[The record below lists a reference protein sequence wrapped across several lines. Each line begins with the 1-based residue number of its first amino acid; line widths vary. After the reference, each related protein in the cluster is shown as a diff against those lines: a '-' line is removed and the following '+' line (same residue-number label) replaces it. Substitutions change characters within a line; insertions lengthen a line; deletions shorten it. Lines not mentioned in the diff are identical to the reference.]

1 MPIDRAKSDLTEN
14 RSSTITG
21 DVGHVVFVNVERD
34 FAHHISK
41 NLSTLQRI
49 EFVADSS
56 KFLTETRAKLETADA
71 VLIGAD
77 VEDPV
82 NIAQR
87 IHSIDKRVPII
98 ILSSA
103 ARCALLRQDLM
114 FSPFV
119 GHEIIV
125 WPTTDTEGVAEVL
138 ADAAERRRQRQR
150 YQEAAMANAHVQLE
164 VLPLL
169 RPETAEYV
177 GGLFDYEPIGVLA
190 VTPDGKILTINRQA
204 RQLLDISEQDVR
216 GTPLLKLFPKD
227 ERSRLQNL
235 LSLAIK
241 INGRLSPELFEFPAA
256 KDKLSFIE
264 VTAAAFSN
272 PAGKRGAMLVLQEVT
287 LRVQS
292 ERQRTE
298 AVVEL
303 RLIANALRT
312 LHAIGTANTG
322 CLNEKIRDFLRLGCE
337 QFGFPIGILSQVEGD
352 KIRVLES
359 VSEDPRFA
367 SGAVFT
373 LDRSYCGATI
383 QSIEPIAFELANG
396 TAWRDHPAYREYGLE
411 AYLGTRIIVD
421 GTVFGTLSFM
431 SCAPHRSPFSAAE
444 REILKLMSRWIAGE
458 LQRERAEAH
467 MRKLSSAVEQTAD
480 SVIITDCT
488 GIVEYVNP
496 SFELLTGYS
505 RAEVLGTT
513 ANFLQ
518 GDEKVKSELWDTVKQ
533 GADFRFLL
541 SSQTKSGELYHEQ
554 MTISPLKDD
563 EGATTHLI
571 ATGQDVTALI
581 EAKEHDRKRQAELTH
596 VARLS
601 TLGGMVSGLAHELNQ
616 PLCAIM
622 TYAQTCL
629 RKMVAGEAR
638 PEDLN
643 HGLIQI
649 VRQAERAD
657 EIFSRIRNFSR
668 KSQMK
673 RQRANIR
680 EIVESSI
687 SFVQTELDHSR
698 VNLDL
703 TFPKKTDLVFVD
715 AIQIQQVLLNLVRN
729 SLDALAASEN
739 SKKKISIRV
748 APEGRN
754 FTKLTITDTG
764 DGCPVQELHRLFEP
778 FFTTKDAGLGVG
790 LNISQSIVEGH
801 GGKLWLASSSPKGST
816 FCLTLPNWNKVQD
829 ATGPSKDD
837 RDSLYNRRRP
847 CSS

>member
-1 MPIDRAKSDLTEN
+1 MSA
-14 RSSTITG
+14 
-21 DVGHVVFVNVERD
+21 DVSHLVFVKVDCDLALR
-34 FAHHISK
+34 ISES
-41 NLSTLQRI
+41 LSTLHHI
-49 EFVADSS
+49 ESVIDSKRFLS
-56 KFLTETRAKLETADA
+56 KSPLKLETVDA
-71 VLIGAD
+71 VLIGTD

-87 IHSIDKRVPII
+87 IHTIDKRLPII
-98 ILSSA
+98 ILSSSA
-103 ARCALLRQDLM
+103 ARCALLRQNLM

-125 WPTTDTEGVAEVL
+125 WPTTDIDGVTDVL

-169 RPETAEYV
+169 HPETAEYV

-204 RQLLDISEQDVR
+204 RQLLAISEPDAR
-216 GTPLLKLFPKD
+216 GTALLKLFPKD
-227 ERSRLQNL
+227 ERNRLQNL
-235 LSLAIK
+235 LTLAIK
-241 INGRLSPELFEFPAA
+241 TNGRLSPELFEFPAA

-272 PAGKRGAMLVLQEVT
+272 STGKHGAMLVLQEVT

-303 RLIANALRT
+303 RLIANALRR
-312 LHAIGTANTG
+312 LHDISTG
-322 CLNEKIRDFLRLGCE
+322 NSGSLSEKIRDFLALGCE
-337 QFGFPIGILSQVEGD
+337 QFGLPIGVLSQIEGD
-352 KIRVLES
+352 KIRILES
-359 VSEDPRFA
+359 VSENPKFIP
-367 SGAVFT
+367 GAVSN
-373 LDRSYCGATI
+373 LDRSYCAATI
-383 QSIEPIAFELANG
+383 QSVEPIALELASS
-396 TAWRDHPAYREYGLE
+396 TPWRDHPAYREHGLE

-421 GTVFGTLSFM
+421 GAVFGTLYFM
-431 SCAPHRSPFSAAE
+431 STAPHRSHFSAAE

-480 SVIITDCT
+480 SVIITDCE
-488 GIVEYVNP
+488 GIVEYINP

-505 RAEVLGTT
+505 REDVIGTK

-518 GDEKVKSELWDTVKQ
+518 DGEKMQSELWDAVKG
-533 GADFRFLL
+533 GADFRFLF
-541 SSQTKSGELYHEQ
+541 SSQTKSGQLYHEQ
-554 MTISPLKDD
+554 MTISPLKDPRG
-563 EGATTHLI
+563 ETTHLI

-581 EAKEHDRKRQAELTH
+581 EAKERDRKRQAELTH

-616 PLCAIM
+616 PLCAIT

-629 RKMVAGEAR
+629 RKMRAGEAMAD
-638 PEDLN
+638 DLQ
-643 HGLIQI
+643 HGLNQI

-668 KSQMK
+668 KSQMR
-673 RQRANIR
+673 RQRANIC
-680 EIVESSI
+680 EIVETTI
-687 SFVQTELDHSR
+687 GFVQTELDHNHI
-698 VNLDL
+698 NLDFK
-703 TFPKKTDLVFVD
+703 FPKKTQLVFAD
-715 AIQIQQVLLNLVRN
+715 AIQIQQVLLNLLRN
-729 SLDALAASEN
+729 SLDALSANAN
-739 SKKKISIRV
+739 GKKKISIKI
-748 APEGRN
+748 APEGRS
-754 FTKLTITDTG
+754 FTKLTISDTG
-764 DGCPVQELHRLFEP
+764 IGCPAQELHRLFEP

-790 LNISQSIVEGH
+790 LSISQAIVEGH
-801 GGKLWLASSSPKGST
+801 GGKLWLESSSPKGSS
-816 FCLTLPNWNKVQD
+816 FCLTLPNWNKIQD
-829 ATGPSKDD
+829 ATGA
-837 RDSLYNRRRP
+837 L
-847 CSS
+847 

>member
-1 MPIDRAKSDLTEN
+1 LPIGGLKSELAAN
-14 RSSTITG
+14 RPSTMAG
-21 DVGHVVFVNVERD
+21 DVSHLVFVKVEREL
-34 FAHHISK
+34 ALRISK
-41 NLSTLQRI
+41 NLSALHRI
-49 EFVADSS
+49 EFFTDTA
-56 KFLTETRAKLETADA
+56 KFLAGSRSKLEMIDA

-82 NIAQR
+82 NIAQH

-125 WPTTDTEGVAEVL
+125 WPTTDMDGVADVL

-190 VTPDGKILTINRQA
+190 VTPEGKILTINRQA
-204 RQLLDISEQDVR
+204 RQLLDISEQEAR

-235 LSLAIK
+235 LTLAIRT
-241 INGRLSPELFEFPAA
+241 NGRLSPELFEFPAA

-272 PAGKRGAMLVLQEVT
+272 PAGKRGAMFVLQEVT

-312 LHAIGTANTG
+312 LHAISTGNSG
-322 CLNEKIRDFLRLGCE
+322 CLNDKIRDFLRLGCE
-337 QFGFPIGILSQVEGD
+337 QFGLPIGILSQVEGD

-359 VSEDPRFA
+359 VSDNPKFA
-367 SGAVFT
+367 SGAAFR

-383 QSIEPIAFELANG
+383 QSAEPIAFELASG
-396 TAWRDHPAYREYGLE
+396 TAWRDHPSYREYGLE

-421 GTVFGTLSFM
+421 GAVFGTLCFM
-431 SCAPHRSPFSAAE
+431 SGAPHRSPFSAAE

-458 LQRERAEAH
+458 LQRERAEGH

-480 SVIITDCT
+480 SVIITNCA

-505 RAEVLGTT
+505 REEALGTT

-518 GDEKVKSELWDTVKQ
+518 GDEKVQSELWDVVRK

-541 SSQTKSGELYHEQ
+541 SSRTKSGQLYHEQ

-563 EGATTHLI
+563 NGATTHLI
-571 ATGQDVTALI
+571 ATGQDVTALM

-629 RKMVAGEAR
+629 RKMRAGEAR
-638 PEDLN
+638 PEDLQ
-643 HGLIQI
+643 HGLNQI

-668 KSQMK
+668 KSQMR

-680 EIVESSI
+680 DIVETTI
-687 SFVQTELDHSR
+687 GFIQTELDHSYVR
-698 VNLDL
+698 LDL
-703 TFPKKTDLVFVD
+703 TFPKKAGLVFAD
-715 AIQIQQVLLNLVRN
+715 AVQIQQVLLNLVRN
-729 SLDALAASEN
+729 SLDAMSASEK
-739 SKKKISIRV
+739 SKKRISIKINS
-748 APEGRN
+748 EGRN
-754 FTKLTITDTG
+754 FTKLTISDTG
-764 DGCPVQELHRLFEP
+764 DGCPAQELHRLFEP

-790 LNISQSIVEGH
+790 LSISQAIVEGH
-801 GGKLWLASSSPKGST
+801 GGKLWLASTSPKGST

-829 ATGPSKDD
+829 ATGA
-837 RDSLYNRRRP
+837 
-847 CSS
+847 C